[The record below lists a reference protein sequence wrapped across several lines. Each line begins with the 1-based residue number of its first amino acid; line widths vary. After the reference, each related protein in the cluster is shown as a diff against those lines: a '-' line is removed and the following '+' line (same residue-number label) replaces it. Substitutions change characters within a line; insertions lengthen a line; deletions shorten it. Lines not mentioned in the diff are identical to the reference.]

1 MFPTLL
7 LVCVCRT
14 AARGKCA
21 LQSKKI
27 KKTFQNLTSMKWT
40 NKAILYAVGKVNK
53 RIHVL
58 VCVCKPHNDQNN
70 KNYDP
75 TKGIHTTINKTKVDS
90 NRLPLRFVLCAR
102 QSAVSTHQR
111 QFECHINLFLNSW
124 VSIEL
129 SWFFVYFMVSD
140 VLFGSDS
147 LSVIF
152 VVGLMH

>member
-21 LQSKKI
+21 LQSKRI
-27 KKTFQNLTSMKWT
+27 KKHSKISQVWNEQTKQFYTLLAKWISEFMFLC
-40 NKAILYAVGKVNK
+40 A
-53 RIHVL
+53 
-58 VCVCKPHNDQNN
+58 CKPHNDQNN

-102 QSAVSTHQR
+102 QSGVSTHQR